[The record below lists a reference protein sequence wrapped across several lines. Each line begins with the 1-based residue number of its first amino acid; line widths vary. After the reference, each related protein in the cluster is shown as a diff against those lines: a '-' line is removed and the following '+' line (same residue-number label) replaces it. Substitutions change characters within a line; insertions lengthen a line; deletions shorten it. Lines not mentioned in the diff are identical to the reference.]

1 MVEVELKSKELTE
14 YVYLTLNKDRSTPLY
29 DDDIEQIKD
38 VTLNAIDFLDEPT
51 DATIYDLIFF
61 KNLKSCMIVNM
72 TITENEID
80 LLNKMKSIE
89 SIQFTKCNLPKG
101 KKLNMNASYVIID
114 ECNDFNVDILSDMSS
129 VNRLR
134 IVDCENINLSGIE
147 KMSSIVD
154 LYMQSL
160 NINDINFVTSLS
172 SLEYLNLNGTKVK
185 ESTKVLYGL
194 NIKVEHKDKNY
205 IYDVED

>member
-29 DDDIEQIKD
+29 DDDLEHIKD

-72 TITENEID
+72 TISENEID

-114 ECNDFNVDILSDMSS
+114 ECKDFEVDTLSDMSS
-129 VNRLR
+129 INRLR

-185 ESTKVLYGL
+185 ESTKVLDGL

>member
-29 DDDIEQIKD
+29 DDDLEHIKD

-72 TITENEID
+72 TISENEID

-114 ECNDFNVDILSDMSS
+114 ECNDFEVDTLSDMSS
-129 VNRLR
+129 INRLR

-185 ESTKVLYGL
+185 ESTKVLDGL

>member
-29 DDDIEQIKD
+29 DDDLEHIKD

-72 TITENEID
+72 TISENEID

-154 LYMQSL
+154 LYMQGL
-160 NINDINFVTSLS
+160 NINDIDFVTNLS

-185 ESTKVLYGL
+185 ESTKVLDGL